1 MTDQS
6 EMDDCMF
13 KKDNWF
19 IGGWVYLVVM
29 FILEM
34 VLPPW
39 MGDENGPIE
48 NLQVLCLIA
57 GFYYCCQI
65 DISRLS
71 NWRGNAESLL
81 KAGKIYFFLLIM
93 REISW
98 GRVLLTHPDGSHYE
112 YSEMGFFGQM
122 VHPMVAVLIVI
133 LLLCLW
139 RAKVW
144 RFLLMVKIPVRSF
157 LLLLIFIFMSWL
169 GEKANFTGFHGAVAE
184 ELAEFGAYMMML
196 YLLRYALKAAQKT
209 DK

>member
-1 MTDQS
+1 
-6 EMDDCMF
+6 MF

-48 NLQVLCLIA
+48 NLQMLWLIA
-57 GFYYCCQI
+57 GWYYCWKMRSADFRQWGG
-65 DISRLS
+65 SVQSLS
-71 NWRGNAESLL
+71 
-81 KAGKIYFFLLIM
+81 KAGMIYFFLLIM

>member
-1 MTDQS
+1 
-6 EMDDCMF
+6 
-13 KKDNWF
+13 
-19 IGGWVYLVVM
+19 
-29 FILEM
+29 
-34 VLPPW
+34 

-48 NLQVLCLIA
+48 NLQMLWLIA
-57 GFYYCCQI
+57 GWYYCWKMSSADFRQWGG
-65 DISRLS
+65 SVQSLS
-71 NWRGNAESLL
+71 
-81 KAGKIYFFLLIM
+81 KAGMIYFFLLIM

-98 GRVLLTHPDGSHYE
+98 GRALLTHSDGSHYE